1 MARSNR
7 SSINLDVNTS
17 QRVSAPGV
25 TSQAVPQFVSSMQGV
40 DPFAGDMSAAF
51 SNFFGS
57 INKSL
62 GDVLETNRAVEIDD
76 LKRTREEV
84 QLQAQIDAL
93 KSYEK
98 NKDNLST
105 AESINRSIPE
115 QVQVGDQMINTDEWK
130 AYGKSYNKSLGRLN
144 GNKMYANM
152 IEEAARQ
159 QVTPEGFEAFTS
171 KYFEDNYT
179 DGTGDPYHD
188 VEMQSAWREN
198 TQQARLTNE
207 LEVVKRLQ
215 AKRMTAAARE
225 VYSYT
230 QTPNGMT
237 TENYY
242 ASSAA
247 IREANPQLTDGQVK
261 AKTLGIW
268 IEGAKK
274 TKNGAQQLMSFFD
287 RKETLD
293 GEDLTELPSLAE
305 RFPAEIAQHKAAL
318 YDAHSKFVTLEGQEA
333 LKEMSAVVTAAVAM
347 PTGTAAEI
355 KAKRQTLIDTYR
367 QAMKLDQIAGVGGNG
382 RAKIT
387 TQLAAEMVKIKDQT
401 ILINKTNQNADG
413 SGNHILTNEELK
425 NTTQVMYADLNVD
438 TSEGAFKFGQTTKN
452 LMDRHNGYISP
463 IAVEKLVSAF
473 NSKNPTIIK
482 NAVKAAEVIDPSGA
496 ILAAKFKDNPFA
508 TMYLTAAANGNLDQI
523 LAIDQESLTVAI
535 AETTVA
541 SAVYGDEK
549 QPTGTKAKKE
559 IEERIEDV
567 LFGDVDSGFLGD
579 DLGELITG
587 DSRFIDPDWKYSPT
601 LEKAVRE
608 QARVI
613 AGIHKAN
620 TGMNIGTQELRKRL
634 AATFKGKVVPFGNL
648 LDFQKEVGGANT
660 DDPVNTS
667 EVTSENASYGLSVRT
682 PWGEDQNTVENI
694 KEAKED
700 IFESLVGI
708 SENVDVSKL
717 EMRPYAA
724 LRGKNVYGV
733 RNIETGLP
741 LSLSLNQN
749 ITAQGLFNSNQE
761 RMGGWRN
768 WVPFVDGF
776 EDETVKLTGDLQRD
790 SQLMQ
795 RYLHPAVTLIP
806 IREGSSKDG
815 DVRYYDIGIK
825 AFFKDPPADFMTE
838 ARLREAIAGKFA
850 MPRRQDLR
858 SKIGASRFSVQN
870 QRNMPLGLDG
880 EDD

>member
-84 QLQAQIDAL
+84 QLQAQTDAL

-105 AESINRSIPE
+105 AGSINRSIPD
-115 QVQVGDQMINTDEWK
+115 QVQVGDQTINTDEWK

-159 QVTPEGFEAFTS
+159 QITPEGFEAFTN

-198 TQQARLTNE
+198 TQQARLSNE

-215 AKRMTAAARE
+215 AKRMTAAAQE
-225 VYSYT
+225 VYSYA

-237 TENYY
+237 SENYY
-242 ASSAA
+242 AAMAA

-268 IEGAKK
+268 IESAKK

-293 GEDLTELPSLAE
+293 GEDLTEMPSLAE

-318 YDAHSKFVTLEGQEA
+318 YDAHSKFVTLEGQA
-333 LKEMSAVVTAAVAM
+333 VLSAASTLATQAAAM
-347 PTGTAAEI
+347 PTGTPTEI
-355 KAKRQTLIDTYR
+355 RAKQLALVDVSL
-367 QAMKLDQIAGVGGNG
+367 ASDKLNHTPGVGAGG
-382 RAKIT
+382 HAKIK
-387 TQLAAEMVKIKDQT
+387 TQLAAEMAKVKEKQ
-401 ILINKTNQNADG
+401 ILINKTNQNANAN
-413 SGNHILTNEELK
+413 GNHILTDGQLTEAA
-425 NTTQVMYADLNVD
+425 QVMYAGLNLD
-438 TSEGAFKFGQTTKN
+438 TSEGAFEFGKTTANIAAK
-452 LMDRHNGYISP
+452 HNGYISP
-463 IAVEKLVSAF
+463 IAVQKLVSAF

-482 NAVKAAEVIDPSGA
+482 NAVKAAEVIDPSGV
-496 ILAAKFKDNPFA
+496 ILAPKFKDNPFA
-508 TMYLTAAANGNLDQI
+508 TMYLTAAAGGNLAEI
-523 LAIDQESLTVAI
+523 LAIDPESLADAI

-541 SAVYGDEK
+541 SAVYNDDK
-549 QPTGTKAKKE
+549 QPTGTNAKKE
-559 IEERIEDV
+559 IEEQIEDV
-567 LFGDVDSGFLGD
+567 LFSDAGDGTMTV
-579 DLGELITG
+579 GELITG
-587 DSRFIDPDWKYSPT
+587 DSRFIDPDWKYSST
-601 LEKAVRE
+601 LKKAVKK
-608 QARVI
+608 QAIVI
-613 AGIHKAN
+613 AAIHKAN
-620 TGMNIGTQELRKRL
+620 TGTNIGTQELRERL

-648 LDFQKEVGGANT
+648 LDFQKEVGGTNT

-733 RNIETGLP
+733 MNMETGLP

-768 WVPFVDGF
+768 WVPLVDGF
-776 EDETVKLTGDLQRD
+776 EDETVKLTGDPQRD
-790 SQLMQ
+790 TQLMQ

-806 IREGSSKDG
+806 IRQGSSKDG

-825 AFFKDPPADFMTE
+825 AFFKDPPADFMT
-838 ARLREAIAGKFA
+838 AASLTEAIRGKFTITDPLA
-850 MPRRQDLR
+850 AQRRVKKMQSTWR
-858 SKIGASRFSVQN
+858 QQSRVQGVD
-870 QRNMPLGLDG
+870 R
-880 EDD
+880 EDEQ